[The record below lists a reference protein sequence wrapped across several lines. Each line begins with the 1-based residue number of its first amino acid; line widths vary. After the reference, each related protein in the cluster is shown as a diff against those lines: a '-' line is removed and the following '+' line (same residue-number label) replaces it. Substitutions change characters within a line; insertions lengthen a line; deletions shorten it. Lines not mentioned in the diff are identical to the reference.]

1 MMRRF
6 RYQYDSTRLEKM
18 LKTTFGADTTFGDD
32 GLRTLLMMVLRN
44 ASTDSPWPLSNNP
57 GAKYNAADRA
67 DNNLSLLLWQ
77 LVGASTAAPV
87 YFPPEVVT
95 TATTSS
101 SSSTAGS
108 PCTPT
113 RPSSSSSWPPS
124 RPTAW
129 AGRSARTSSSS
140 CRSAHAPPRR
150 PTTGAGPGD
159 MNLLYNAGSVP
170 SALMAAALAE
180 QDLLCRVFGRSR
192 HSADL
197 DREAG
202 HLRGGP
208 GLIEPQLFTYVR
220 YNALL
225 TRDGLEPRP
234 DRHRARVGPEARLR
248 GEHARPPADRYADRA
263 RRRSSPFRGLP
274 VSPAD
279 RPLCFVLMP
288 FGTKPD
294 GTGRTID
301 FDRVYD
307 VLRLMAQG

>member
-18 LKTTFGADTTFGDD
+18 LKSTFGADTTFGDD

-77 LVGASTAAPV
+77 LVRASTAAPV
-87 YFPPEVVT
+87 HFPPEVVT
-95 TATTSS
+95 IGNHEFVFVDGGLTMYTNQAFQLFLMATLEAYGLGWPVGEDKLLVVSV
-101 SSSTAGS
+101 G
-108 PCTPT
+108 T
-113 RPSSSSSWPPS
+113 R
-124 RPTAW
+124 A
-129 AGRSARTSSSS
+129 
-140 CRSAHAPPRR
+140 APKADDRLR
-150 PTTGAGPGD
+150 PGD

-220 YNALL
+220 YDALL